1 MAKGARLE
9 WLDALRGFTMIL
21 VVAYHVSTNGFGEIE
36 KTSMALP
43 FLVLFRMPLFFF
55 ISGFLAY
62 KPDFNWTG
70 GRLGMMVWKKFRIQ
84 VIPTLVFLLISLIMY
99 HPQFW
104 NHMDKYMVTPYKL
117 GYWFTLVLLQMFI
130 IYYVFAFLESRIR
143 NSNPSLISPKGR
155 SQYSPLSEGAG
166 EVKRVRGSWIPITL
180 LWLIALVAYAVLYMP
195 AWFKFPKPADP
206 SWLNYTSFIQT
217 MRYFHFF
224 VFGNIVHRYWKEWQ
238 RLFDSK
244 WFFPVL
250 IFVVVICCSDI
261 FKWHVLQH
269 QWTNLPRT
277 TAMYGLMLIVFIAFR
292 YYQEQFTKVHVVGRW
307 LQFIGVRTLDIYLL
321 HFLFLPNLKMV
332 GDFINVNKKN
342 FVIDISESVAVA
354 ILVIA
359 FCCLVSSVLRISP
372 IFRKYLFGRGP
383 KENVKIE
390 KLKN

>member
-1 MAKGARLE
+1 MHCESKNTRLE

-70 GRLGMMVWKKFRIQ
+70 GRLGMMVWKKFKIQ
-84 VIPTLVFLLISLIMY
+84 MIPTLVFMLIALIMY

-104 NHMDKYMVTPYKL
+104 NHFDRYVATPYKM

-130 IYYVFAFLESRIR
+130 IYYVFAFVEGKWLKA
-143 NSNPSLISPKGR
+143 KGK
-155 SQYSPLSEGAG
+155 G
-166 EVKRVRGSWIPITL
+166 EGSWIPITI
-180 LWLIALVAYAVLYMP
+180 LWVVALIAYAVLYMP
-195 AWFKFPKPADP
+195 SWFKFPKPSDS

-224 VFGNIVHRYWKEWQ
+224 VFGNIVHRYWRGWQ

-244 WFFPVL
+244 WFFPILIVL
-250 IFVVVICCSDI
+250 VVVCCSDI
-261 FKWHVLQH
+261 FKWHLLKF

-277 TAMYGLMLIVFIAFR
+277 ISMYGLMLIVFIAFR
-292 YYQEQFTKVHVVGRW
+292 YYQEQFTHKHLVGRG

-332 GDFINVNKKN
+332 GDFINVNNKN
-342 FVIDISESVAVA
+342 FVIDVTQSVVVA
-354 ILVIA
+354 LLVIG

-372 IFRKYLFGRGP
+372 FFKKYLFGR
-383 KENVKIE
+383 K
-390 KLKN
+390 

>member
-1 MAKGARLE
+1 MHCDSKKTRLE

-43 FLVLFRMPLFFF
+43 FLMLFRMPLFFF

-62 KPDFNWTG
+62 KLDFNWTG
-70 GRLGMMVWKKFRIQ
+70 RRLGMMVWKKFRIQ

-99 HPQFW
+99 HPHFW
-104 NHMDKYMVTPYKL
+104 NHFDRYLATPYKM

-130 IYYVFAFLESRIR
+130 IYYVFAFFEKKIPSSLPLKGEGGNSANEESIAK
-143 NSNPSLISPKGR
+143 SGST
-155 SQYSPLSEGAG
+155 
-166 EVKRVRGSWIPITL
+166 SWIPITV
-180 LWLIALVAYAVLYMP
+180 LWLVALVAYAVLYMP
-195 AWFKFPKPADP
+195 SWFKFPKPADE

-224 VFGNIVHRYWKEWQ
+224 VFGNIVHRYWREWQ

-244 WFFPVL
+244 WFFPIL
-250 IFVVVICCSDI
+250 IFIVVICCSDI
-261 FKWHVLQH
+261 FKWHTLKF

-292 YYQEQFTKVHVVGRW
+292 YYQETFTKQHVVGRC

-372 IFRKYLFGRGP
+372 IFRKYLFGRS
-383 KENVKIE
+383 E
-390 KLKN
+390 KKKTP

>member
-1 MAKGARLE
+1 MVKDEMQRTTGARLE

-36 KTSMALP
+36 KSSMALP

-104 NHMDKYMVTPYKL
+104 NHMDQYMLTPYKM

-130 IYYVFAFLESRIR
+130 IYYVFAFFESRIR
-143 NSNPSLISPKGR
+143 GQRGR
-155 SQYSPLSEGAG
+155 
-166 EVKRVRGSWIPITL
+166 WIPITL
-180 LWLIALVAYAVLYMP
+180 LWLVALVAYAVLYMP
-195 AWFKFPKPADP
+195 AWFKFPKPADE

-250 IFVVVICCSDI
+250 IFIVVICCSDI
-261 FKWHVLQH
+261 FKWHTLKF

-292 YYQEQFTKVHVVGRW
+292 YYQEQFTKKHVVGRC

-354 ILVIA
+354 ILVIG

-372 IFRKYLFGRGP
+372 IFRKYLFGR
-383 KENVKIE
+383 K
-390 KLKN
+390 

>member
-1 MAKGARLE
+1 MDERQPAIYAPLEAPKGRLE

-21 VVAYHVSTNGFGEIE
+21 VVAYHVSTNGFGEVE
-36 KTSMALP
+36 KSSMALP

-84 VIPTLVFLLISLIMY
+84 VIPTLVFMLISLIMY
-99 HPQFW
+99 HPKFW
-104 NHMDKYMVTPYKL
+104 NHFDQYLATPYKL
-117 GYWFTLVLLQMFI
+117 GYWFTLVLLQMFV
-130 IYYVFAFLESRIR
+130 IYYVFAFLESKMKQR
-143 NSNPSLISPKGR
+143 
-155 SQYSPLSEGAG
+155 
-166 EVKRVRGSWIPITL
+166 SWIPITV
-180 LWLIALVAYAVLYMP
+180 LWSVALVAYAVLYMP
-195 AWFKFPKPADP
+195 SWFKFPKPADE

-224 VFGNIVHRYWKEWQ
+224 VFGNIVHRYWREWQ

-250 IFVVVICCSDI
+250 IFIVVICCSDI
-261 FKWHVLQH
+261 FKWHMLKF

-292 YYQEQFTKVHVVGRW
+292 YYQEQFTKKHVVGRC

-354 ILVIA
+354 ILVIG
-359 FCCLVSSVLRISP
+359 FCLLVSSVLRISP
-372 IFRKYLFGRGP
+372 LFKKYLFGR
-383 KENVKIE
+383 K
-390 KLKN
+390 